1 MRISCAKLRG
11 MNRAASTTTTTSEAE
26 VAGLAEVAELASHL
40 RLALARL
47 NRRIRQQAA
56 ATGEE
61 LTASS
66 QAALASIERVGP
78 ITLGELAA
86 VEQGQPPSMTRIVAR
101 LEEWGYVSRVVDPA
115 DRRVARAAITDSGR
129 ELLAHS
135 RTLRDAYLARR
146 VADLSDAER
155 ALLARALPLLERLQ
169 DDTP

>member
-1 MRISCAKLRG
+1 MTP
-11 MNRAASTTTTTSEAE
+11 RAASTTGTSD
-26 VAGLAEVAELASHL
+26 AEVAELASHL

-86 VEQGQPPSMTRIVAR
+86 VEQVQPPSMTRIVAR
-101 LEEWGYVSRVVDPA
+101 LEEWGYVTRVVDPA
-115 DRRVARAAITDSGR
+115 DRRVARAAITDAGR
-129 ELLAHS
+129 ELLARS
-135 RTLRDAYLARR
+135 RTRKDAYLAQR
-146 VADLSDAER
+146 VAELSVSEQ

-169 DDTP
+169 DDAP